1 MADTTATQTTRIEL
15 PRMLENEPWGI
26 WAAIVFV
33 IATLV
38 VAVLSM
44 GVTGLV
50 VVMVPAAIGMLALL
64 SLIVFG

>member
-15 PRMLENEPWGI
+15 PRMLESEPWGI